1 MAISMKNLVAVAT
14 GNSFSGFD
22 GDIDFG
28 KNDGLFRRFVRE
40 AKKEV
45 SESMQV
51 RRVDEKKFLHIG
63 KGGRFAFAGNV
74 YISEDVC
81 AFDLSALKSYDFP
94 LYVEYKPT
102 DEGEG
107 RSRYTATNV
116 LSGPAAKKALTDY
129 NNKVL
134 DSAANA
140 SNVARDTEQYKAF
153 CDEVKTLIGE
163 DERVVALALLAFN
176 VDWFAIET
184 AAGRNTGA
192 LVARDVL
199 AKACKGKRLLFTQF
213 CVAKPTSLTEAV
225 NIIKQSGCYSTQ
237 AEPAEAVVED
247 KSDAPASKK
256 SKKE

>member
-1 MAISMKNLVAVAT
+1 MAISMKNLVAIAT
-14 GNSFSGFD
+14 GDSFNGFD
-22 GDIDFG
+22 GNIDFG
-28 KNDGLFRRFVRE
+28 KNNGLFRRFVRE

-45 SESMQV
+45 SENMQV

-81 AFDLSALKSYDFP
+81 AFDLSTLKSYDFP
-94 LYVEYKPT
+94 LYIEYKPT

-107 RSRYTATNV
+107 RSRYTATKV

-129 NNKVL
+129 DDKVL

-153 CDEVKTLIGE
+153 CDEVEKLIGE
-163 DERVVALALLAFN
+163 DERVVALALLAVN

-184 AAGRNTGA
+184 SAGRNTGA
-192 LVARDVL
+192 LVARDIL

-213 CVAKPTSLTEAV
+213 CVAKPTSLIDAVGLIKKFSGVGANASSDEATGSEHV
-225 NIIKQSGCYSTQ
+225 
-237 AEPAEAVVED
+237 AEA
-247 KSDAPASKK
+247 PAKK